1 MSLVYLLLAI
11 PLVAGLATLA
21 LPSKRS
27 VDALNAIAAT
37 AVLVT
42 GLVLAVQVFTGGPLQ
57 SPGAFFYV
65 DALSAFEIGIAVVVA
80 GAAQCYAF
88 GHMGA
93 ELAQERF
100 GFAKYQR
107 FHALLDGFLLVYLLV
122 CVANNLGVVWI
133 AIEGTTLVTAF
144 LVAFYNR
151 NTSIEAAWKYFVLCT
166 VGITLALMG
175 VVLLYYSAS
184 HLKTGAHAAGLEWSQ
199 LAQVAQ
205 HMNPDIL
212 KLSFVF
218 TLIGYGTKVGLA
230 PLHTWKPDAYAEAP
244 SPVSALLA
252 GLLANGALYGVIRS
266 HALVVRAV
274 GEGFSNNL
282 LLIFGLASLV
292 VAVPFVL
299 YQKDFKRLL
308 AYSSVEHMGIIAL
321 GLGFGGALGTF
332 GALLHTLFHSL
343 VKASLFFATGN
354 MLQKYGTREIAG
366 ARGVL
371 AALPVTGP
379 AAMLGAFAI
388 AGAPPFGLF
397 LTEVTILTAGFQ
409 SGRWGAALVMLG
421 AITLVFMGFV
431 KHFSRMGFGE
441 APPGVA
447 VGELGRWTVAP
458 MVAFLA
464 LAGAIGVYVPAA
476 LVDAIHQA
484 VTIVRGAS

>member
-1 MSLVYLLLAI
+1 MTLVYLLLAI
-11 PLVAGLATLA
+11 PFVAALASLVMPTKA
-21 LPSKRS
+21 S
-27 VDALNAIAAT
+27 VDATNALTSTAIAMA
-37 AVLVT
+37 
-42 GLVLAVQVFTGGPLQ
+42 GLVVAAQVFTGLPLQ

-65 DALSAFEIGIAVVVA
+65 DALSAFEIGIAVVVS
-80 GAAQCYAF
+80 GAAQFYAF
-88 GHMGA
+88 GHMGR
-93 ELAQERF
+93 ELEQGRF
-100 GFAKYQR
+100 SFAKYQR
-107 FHALLDGFLLVYLLV
+107 FFALLNAFTLIFLLV

-133 AIEGTTLVTAF
+133 AIEGTTLATAF

-175 VVLLYYSAS
+175 VILMYYSAT
-184 HLKTGAHAAGLEWSQ
+184 HTKLGAHEAGLNWSQ
-199 LAQVAQ
+199 LAETAKY
-205 HMNPDIL
+205 MNPEIL

-244 SPVSALLA
+244 SPVSALLS
-252 GLLANGALYGVIRS
+252 GLLVNGAMYGVIRS

-282 LLIFGLASLV
+282 LLIFGLLSLV

-321 GLGFGGALGTF
+321 GLGFGGPLGTF
-332 GALLHTLFHSL
+332 GAMLHTLFHSL
-343 VKASLFFATGN
+343 LKSSLFFSTGN
-354 MLQKYGTREIAG
+354 MLQKYGTRDITQ

-371 AALPVTGP
+371 QALPVTGP

-397 LTEVTILTAGFQ
+397 LSEFTILSAGFQ
-409 SGRWGAALVMLG
+409 SGQWVPAVVMLV
-421 AITLVFMGFV
+421 AIVLIFMGFV
-431 KHFSRMGFGE
+431 KHFSRMGFGAVPE
-441 APPGVA
+441 GVI

-458 MVAFLA
+458 TVSFLTISA
-464 LAGAIGVYVPAA
+464 LIGLYLPPPLVSA
-476 LVDAIHQA
+476 LEQIV
-484 VTIVRGAS
+484 VIVRGAT